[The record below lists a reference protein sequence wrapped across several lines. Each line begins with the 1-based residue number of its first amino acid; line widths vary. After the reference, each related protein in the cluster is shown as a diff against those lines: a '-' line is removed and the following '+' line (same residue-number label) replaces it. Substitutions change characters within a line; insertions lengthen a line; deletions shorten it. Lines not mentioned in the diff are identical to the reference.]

1 MNKTVLVTGCSGL
14 VGTHIVNKLI
24 SKGYFVVGVDLKEPK
39 EKRENFKFYNID
51 LRDVKE
57 VSVLFD
63 WHDFDGCIN
72 SFGIKGTPKTAKE
85 NPVDFLEPSI
95 KGNFNIIENCY
106 RKDVWLIFMS

>member
-1 MNKTVLVTGCSGL
+1 MKTVLVTGCSGL

-51 LRDVKE
+51 LRNVKE

-85 NPVDFLEPSI
+85 NLT
-95 KGNFNIIENCY
+95 
-106 RKDVWLIFMS
+106 L